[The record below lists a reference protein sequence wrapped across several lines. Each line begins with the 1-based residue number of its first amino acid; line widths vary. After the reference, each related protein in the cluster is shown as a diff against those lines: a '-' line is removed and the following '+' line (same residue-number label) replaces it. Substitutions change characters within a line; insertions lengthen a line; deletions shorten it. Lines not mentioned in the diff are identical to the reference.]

1 MRKKCIKNRPTM
13 RPTDEQLDNHI
24 PSYFLVAC
32 TRLYKPL
39 CRLVSWSVGRFV
51 RWSVGP
57 SVRRSVAAHGT
68 RDLWRSAL
76 LVLQLGKCT
85 RWADLYNEVESECV
99 LCKFRENRLWSSICH
114 RRPKWNKNSFFCYCI
129 SNILYVQ
136 IYWVFTPEKKVSS
149 RFFTQG
155 SL

>member
-1 MRKKCIKNRPTM
+1 MQ
-13 RPTDEQLDNHI
+13 PTDEQLDNHI

-39 CRLVSWSVGRFV
+39 CQLVSWSVGRLV
-51 RWSVGP
+51 RRSVGPSVRRP

-68 RDLWRSAL
+68 RDLWRSTL

-99 LCKFRENRLWSSICH
+99 LCKFRENRL
-114 RRPKWNKNSFFCYCI
+114 
-129 SNILYVQ
+129 
-136 IYWVFTPEKKVSS
+136 
-149 RFFTQG
+149 
-155 SL
+155 